1 MSDNATGTGSSGD
14 SPNGTGGSGGNRS
27 PGDAGWYDLFSR
39 GARDWLRHNE
49 KVREAVRQHL
59 PQIVAGADVL
69 TGGASTVRVPVKML
83 EHYRFRLRNSN
94 EQQGVGQGQA
104 KPGDRIGRPQQDSEN
119 QRGQGGNEDG
129 GVQYTL
135 EFRIDDIVDWL
146 WEEMNLPNLEAK
158 AGRAK
163 EDDWTR
169 EGWDRRGARSR
180 LDRRRSMKESIKR
193 RGVQAAIGTESPSFT
208 DDDLRY
214 RQLAKREQPAMQ
226 AVVILL
232 LDVSGSMGERER
244 QISKTFFFWAIQ
256 GLRRQYRHLDLVF
269 VAHTSEAWEFEE
281 DEFFKVTGTGGTV
294 ASAGLK
300 KVRQIIDER
309 YSPSQYNVYLF
320 YASDGENFPSDQPQ
334 AQAALEDLAGDCN
347 YSGFLEVAPLAGN
360 APDSEIGRLFVD
372 LSRDDDRVGA
382 YRVSGTDDIWN
393 AVRHFFTKA
402 SQGA

>member
-1 MSDNATGTGSSGD
+1 MGNIGSGD
-14 SPNGTGGSGGNRS
+14 SGSASPS
-27 PGDAGWYDLFSR
+27 PGEAGWYDLFSR

-49 KVREAVRQHL
+49 KVREAVRQQL
-59 PQIVAGADVL
+59 PQIVAGGDVL
-69 TGGASTVRVPVKML
+69 SGGASTVRVPVKML
-83 EHYRFRLRNSN
+83 EHYRFRLRSSQ

-104 KPGDRIGRPQQDSEN
+104 KPGDRIGRPQQEGDK
-119 QRGQGGNEDG
+119 QRGQGGNEEG
-129 GVQYTL
+129 GIQYTL

-146 WEEMNLPNLEAK
+146 WEEMQLPNLEAK
-158 AGRAK
+158 AGKAR

-193 RGVQAAIGTESPSFT
+193 RGGQSADSPSFT
-208 DDDLRY
+208 DDDLRF
-214 RQLAKREQPAMQ
+214 RQLAKREQPTMQ

-269 VAHTSEAWEFEE
+269 VAHTSDAWEFQEE
-281 DEFFKVTGTGGTV
+281 EFFRVSGTGGTV

-300 KVRQIIDER
+300 KVREIIDAR

-334 AQAALEDLAGDCN
+334 ANAALRNLAGDCN
-347 YSGFLEVAPLAGN
+347 YAGFLEVAPLSGS
-360 APDSEIGRLFVD
+360 APDSEIGKLFVD
-372 LSRDDDRVGA
+372 LARENSSVGA
-382 YRVSGTDDIWN
+382 YRANGTDDIWN
-393 AVRHFFTKA
+393 AVRHFFGK
-402 SQGA
+402 QGKQ

>member
-1 MSDNATGTGSSGD
+1 MSDTPEAG
-14 SPNGTGGSGGNRS
+14 

-39 GARDWLRHNE
+39 GARDWLRHND
-49 KVREAVRQHL
+49 KVRDAVKQHL

-69 TGGASTVRVPVKML
+69 TGGASTVRVPVRML
-83 EHYRFRLRNSN
+83 EHYRFKLRPPG

-104 KPGDRIGRPQQDSEN
+104 KPGDRIGRPQQDSDN

-146 WEEMNLPNLEAK
+146 WEEMQLPNLEAK
-158 AGRAK
+158 AGKSR

-180 LDRRRSMKESIKR
+180 LDRRRSLKESIKR
-193 RGVQAAIGTESPSFT
+193 RGVQTSAGQDSPSFT

-214 RQLAKREQPAMQ
+214 RQLAKREQPATQ

-256 GLRRQYRHLDLVF
+256 GLRRQYRQLDLVF

-281 DEFFKVTGTGGTV
+281 EEFFRVSGTGGTV

-300 KVRQIIDER
+300 KVREIVDER
-309 YSPSQYNVYLF
+309 FSPSQYNVYLF

-334 AQAALEDLAGDCN
+334 AMTALEDLAKDCN
-347 YSGFLEVAPLAGN
+347 YSGFLEVAPLAGSM
-360 APDSEIGRLFVD
+360 PDSEIGKLFLD
-372 LSRDDDRVGA
+372 LARRDGKVGA
-382 YRVSGTDDIWN
+382 FRANGTDDIWN
-393 AVRHFFTKA
+393 AVRHFFSSDAVGK
-402 SQGA
+402 SG

>member
-1 MSDNATGTGSSGD
+1 MSDNESGEAGFH
-14 SPNGTGGSGGNRS
+14 SPD
-27 PGDAGWYDLFSR
+27 DAGWYDLFSR

-49 KVREAVRQHL
+49 KVRDAVRQHL

-69 TGGASTVRVPVKML
+69 SGGASTVRVPVRML
-83 EHYRFRLRNSN
+83 EHYRFKLRNSN

-104 KPGDRIGRPQQDSEN
+104 KPGDRIGRPQQESEQ
-119 QRGQGGNEDG
+119 QRGQGGNEEG
-129 GVQYTL
+129 GIQYTL

-146 WEEMNLPNLEAK
+146 WEEMQLPNLEAK
-158 AGRAK
+158 AGKAK

-180 LDRRRSMKESIKR
+180 LDRRRSLKESIKR
-193 RGVQAAIGTESPSFT
+193 RGVQSASGAESPSFT

-214 RQLAKREQPAMQ
+214 RQLSKREQPAMQ

-269 VAHTSEAWEFEE
+269 VAHTSEAWEFQEE
-281 DEFFKVTGTGGTV
+281 EFFRVTGTGGTV

-300 KVRQIIDER
+300 KVHEIIDAR

-334 AQAALEDLAGDCN
+334 AHAALDELIGDCN
-347 YSGFLEVAPLAGN
+347 YAGFLEVAPLAGH
-360 APDSEIGRLFVD
+360 APDSEIGKLFLNLAEGTD
-372 LSRDDDRVGA
+372 NVGA
-382 YRVSGTDDIWN
+382 FRVSGTDDIWG
-393 AVRHFFTKA
+393 AVRHFFA
-402 SQGA
+402 REGDRG

>member
-1 MSDNATGTGSSGD
+1 MSDTPWD
-14 SPNGTGGSGGNRS
+14 GSGGAS
-27 PGDAGWYDLFSR
+27 PGEAGWYDLFSR
-39 GARDWLRHNE
+39 GARDWLRHND
-49 KVREAVRQHL
+49 KVRDAVRQHL

-69 TGGASTVRVPVKML
+69 NGGATTVRVPVRML
-83 EHYRFRLRNSN
+83 EHYRFKLRNSN

-104 KPGDRIGRPQQDSEN
+104 KPGDRIGRPQQDGDN

-129 GVQYTL
+129 SIQYTL

-146 WEEMNLPNLEAK
+146 WEEMQLPNLEAK

-163 EDDWTR
+163 EDEWTR

-193 RGVQAAIGTESPSFT
+193 RGMQTAGGQDSPTFT

-214 RQLAKREQPAMQ
+214 RQLTKREQPAMQ

-256 GLRRQYRHLDLVF
+256 GLRRQYRHLELVF
-269 VAHTSEAWEFEE
+269 VAHTSEAWEFQEE
-281 DEFFKVTGTGGTV
+281 EFFRVTGSGGTV

-300 KVRQIIDER
+300 KVREIIDAR
-309 YSPSQYNVYLF
+309 FDPGHYNVYLF

-334 AQAALEDLAGDCN
+334 AQAALADVARDCS
-347 YSGFLEVAPLAGN
+347 YAGFLEVAAMSG
-360 APDSEIGRLFVD
+360 ARPDSEIGKLFVD
-372 LSRDDDRVGA
+372 LARDEAHVGA
-382 YRVSGTDDIWN
+382 FRVSSNDDVWN
-393 AVRHFFTKA
+393 AVRHFFSSEAVKA
-402 SQGA
+402 

>member
-1 MSDNATGTGSSGD
+1 MSDTPEAG
-14 SPNGTGGSGGNRS
+14 

-39 GARDWLRHNE
+39 GARDWLRHND
-49 KVREAVRQHL
+49 KVRDAVKQHL

-69 TGGASTVRVPVKML
+69 TGGASTVRVPVRML
-83 EHYRFRLRNSN
+83 EHYRFKLRPPG

-104 KPGDRIGRPQQDSEN
+104 KPGDRIGRPQQEGEN

-129 GVQYTL
+129 GIQYTL

-146 WEEMNLPNLEAK
+146 WEEMQLPNLEAK
-158 AGRAK
+158 AGKSR

-180 LDRRRSMKESIKR
+180 LDRRRSLKESIKR
-193 RGVQAAIGTESPSFT
+193 RGVQTSAGQESPTFT

-214 RQLAKREQPAMQ
+214 RQLAKREQPATQ

-256 GLRRQYRHLDLVF
+256 GLRRQYRQLDLVF
-269 VAHTSEAWEFEE
+269 VAHTSDAWEFQEE
-281 DEFFKVTGTGGTV
+281 EFFRVSGTGGTV

-300 KVRQIIDER
+300 KVREIIDER
-309 YSPSQYNVYLF
+309 FSPSQYNVYLF

-334 AQAALEDLAGDCN
+334 AMTALEDLATDCN
-347 YSGFLEVAPLAGN
+347 YSGFLEVAPLAGTL
-360 APDSEIGRLFVD
+360 PDSEIGKLFLD
-372 LSRDDDRVGA
+372 LARRDGKVGA
-382 YRVSGTDDIWN
+382 FRVNGTDDIWN
-393 AVRHFFTKA
+393 AVRHFFSSDAVGK
-402 SQGA
+402 SG

>member
-1 MSDNATGTGSSGD
+1 MSDSTANESGVAAPAHAGASD
-14 SPNGTGGSGGNRS
+14 S
-27 PGDAGWYDLFSR
+27 GWYDLFSR

-69 TGGASTVRVPVKML
+69 NGGASTVRVPMRML
-83 EHYRFRLRNSN
+83 EHYRFRLRQSN

-104 KPGDRIGRPQQDSEN
+104 KPGDRIGRPQQEGDK

-129 GVQYTL
+129 GIQYTL

-146 WEEMNLPNLEAK
+146 WEEMQLPNLEAK
-158 AGRAK
+158 AGKAS
-163 EDDWTR
+163 EADWTR
-169 EGWDRRGARSR
+169 EGWDRRGARAR
-180 LDRRRSMKESIKR
+180 LDRRRSLKESIKR
-193 RGVQAAIGTESPSFT
+193 RGVQTAQGGESPAFT
-208 DDDLRY
+208 DDDLRF

-256 GLRRQYRHLDLVF
+256 GLRRQYRQLDLVF
-269 VAHTSEAWEFEE
+269 VAHTSDAWEFQEE
-281 DEFFKVTGTGGTV
+281 EFFRVSGTGGTV

-300 KVRQIIDER
+300 KVREIIDAR
-309 YSPSQYNVYLF
+309 FSPAQYNVYLF
-320 YASDGENFPSDQPQ
+320 YASDGENFPSDQPL

-347 YSGFLEVAPLAGN
+347 YAGFLEVAPLAGTV
-360 APDSEIGRLFVD
+360 PDSEIGKLFVD
-372 LSRDDDRVGA
+372 LARDEENVGA
-382 YRVSGTDDIWN
+382 CRVHSTDDIWR
-393 AVRHFFTKA
+393 AVRHFFTQA
-402 SQGA
+402 AGA

>member
-1 MSDNATGTGSSGD
+1 MSDTPEAG
-14 SPNGTGGSGGNRS
+14 

-39 GARDWLRHNE
+39 GARDWLRHND
-49 KVREAVRQHL
+49 KVRDAVKQHL

-69 TGGASTVRVPVKML
+69 TGGASTVRVPVRML
-83 EHYRFRLRNSN
+83 EHYRFKLRPPG

-104 KPGDRIGRPQQDSEN
+104 KPGDRIGRPQQDSDN

-146 WEEMNLPNLEAK
+146 WEEMQLPNLEAK
-158 AGRAK
+158 AGKSR

-180 LDRRRSMKESIKR
+180 LDRRRSLKESIKR
-193 RGVQAAIGTESPSFT
+193 RGVQTSAGQDSPSFT

-214 RQLAKREQPAMQ
+214 RQLAKREQPATQ

-256 GLRRQYRHLDLVF
+256 GLRRQYRQLDLVF

-281 DEFFKVTGTGGTV
+281 EEFFRVSGTGGTV

-300 KVRQIIDER
+300 KVREIIDER
-309 YSPSQYNVYLF
+309 FSPSQYNVYLF

-334 AQAALEDLAGDCN
+334 AMTALEDLAKDCN
-347 YSGFLEVAPLAGN
+347 YSGFLEVAPLAGTL
-360 APDSEIGRLFVD
+360 PDSEIGKLFLD
-372 LSRDDDRVGA
+372 LARRDGKVGA
-382 YRVSGTDDIWN
+382 FRANGTDDIWN
-393 AVRHFFTKA
+393 AVRHFFSSDAVGK
-402 SQGA
+402 SG

>member
-1 MSDNATGTGSSGD
+1 MSDTPEAG
-14 SPNGTGGSGGNRS
+14 

-39 GARDWLRHNE
+39 GARDWLRHND
-49 KVREAVRQHL
+49 KVRDAVKQHL

-69 TGGASTVRVPVKML
+69 TGGASTVRVPVRML
-83 EHYRFRLRNSN
+83 EHYRFRLRSPG

-104 KPGDRIGRPQQDSEN
+104 KPGDRIGRPQQDSDN

-129 GVQYTL
+129 GIQYTL

-146 WEEMNLPNLEAK
+146 WEEMQLPNLEAK
-158 AGRAK
+158 AGKSR

-193 RGVQAAIGTESPSFT
+193 RGVQTSAGQESPSFT

-214 RQLAKREQPAMQ
+214 RQLAKREQPATQ

-256 GLRRQYRHLDLVF
+256 GLRRQYRQLDLVF
-269 VAHTSEAWEFEE
+269 VAHTSEAWEFQEE
-281 DEFFKVTGTGGTV
+281 EFFRVSGTGGTV

-300 KVRQIIDER
+300 KVREIIDQR
-309 YSPSQYNVYLF
+309 FSPSQYNVYLF

-334 AQAALEDLAGDCN
+334 AMSALQELAVDCN
-347 YSGFLEVAPLAGN
+347 YAGFLEVAPLAGTL
-360 APDSEIGRLFVD
+360 PDSEIGKLFMD
-372 LSRDDDRVGA
+372 LARRDGKVGA
-382 YRVSGTDDIWN
+382 FRVNGTDDIWN
-393 AVRHFFTKA
+393 AVRHFFSSDA
-402 SQGA
+402 VGRS

>member
-1 MSDNATGTGSSGD
+1 MSGEGGGGGGGAGD
-14 SPNGTGGSGGNRS
+14 S
-27 PGDAGWYDLFSR
+27 GWYDLFSR
-39 GARDWLRHNE
+39 GARDWLRHND
-49 KVREAVRQHL
+49 KVREAVRQQL

-83 EHYRFRLRNSN
+83 EHYRFKLRPPN

-104 KPGDRIGRPQQDSEN
+104 KPGDRIGRPQQEGD

-129 GVQYTL
+129 GIQYTL

-146 WEEMNLPNLEAK
+146 WEEMQLPNLEAK
-158 AGRAK
+158 AGKSR

-169 EGWDRRGARSR
+169 EGWDRRGARAR
-180 LDRRRSMKESIKR
+180 LDRRRSLKESIKR
-193 RGVQAAIGTESPSFT
+193 RGVQNASGAESPAFT
-208 DDDLRY
+208 DDDLRF
-214 RQLAKREQPAMQ
+214 RQLTKREQPATQ

-269 VAHTSEAWEFEE
+269 VAHTSEAWEFQEE
-281 DEFFKVTGTGGTV
+281 EFFRVSGTGGTV

-300 KVRQIIDER
+300 KVREIIDAR
-309 YSPSQYNVYLF
+309 FSPSQYNIYLF

-334 AQAALEDLAGDCN
+334 ALAALEDLVNDCN
-347 YSGFLEVAPLAGN
+347 YAGFLEVAPLAGSE
-360 APDSEIGRLFVD
+360 PDSEIGKLFLQLAEDVD
-372 LSRDDDRVGA
+372 NVDA
-382 YRVSGTDDIWN
+382 YRANSTDDIWD
-393 AVRHFFTKA
+393 AVRHFFSKA
-402 SQGA
+402 VSG

>member
-1 MSDNATGTGSSGD
+1 MGNIGSD
-14 SPNGTGGSGGNRS
+14 GSGPASS
-27 PGDAGWYDLFSR
+27 PGEAGWYDLFSR

-49 KVREAVRQHL
+49 KVRDAVRQQL

-69 TGGASTVRVPVKML
+69 SGGASTVRVPVKML
-83 EHYRFRLRNSN
+83 EHYRFKLRSSQ

-104 KPGDRIGRPQQDSEN
+104 KPGDRIGRPQQEGDK
-119 QRGQGGNEDG
+119 QRGQGGNEEG
-129 GVQYTL
+129 GIQYTL

-146 WEEMNLPNLEAK
+146 WEEMQLPNLEAK
-158 AGRAK
+158 AGKAR

-193 RGVQAAIGTESPSFT
+193 RGVQSPDAPSFT
-208 DDDLRY
+208 DDDLRF
-214 RQLAKREQPAMQ
+214 RQLAKREQPTMQ

-269 VAHTSEAWEFEE
+269 VAHTSDAWEFQEE
-281 DEFFKVTGTGGTV
+281 EFFRVSGTGGTV

-300 KVRQIIDER
+300 KVREVIDAR

-334 AQAALEDLAGDCN
+334 ANAALRNLAGDCN
-347 YSGFLEVAPLAGN
+347 YAGFLEVAPLSGS
-360 APDSEIGRLFVD
+360 APDSEIGKLFVD
-372 LSRDDDRVGA
+372 LARENSSVGA
-382 YRVSGTDDIWN
+382 YRANGTDDIWN
-393 AVRHFFTKA
+393 AVRHFFGR
-402 SQGA
+402 QGGK

>member
-1 MSDNATGTGSSGD
+1 MSND
-14 SPNGTGGSGGNRS
+14 GSGGT
-27 PGDAGWYDLFSR
+27 GDSGSGGAGESGWYDLFSR
-39 GARDWLRHNE
+39 GARDWLRHND
-49 KVREAVRQHL
+49 KVRDAVRRHL
-59 PQIVAGADVL
+59 PQIIAGADVL
-69 TGGASTVRVPVKML
+69 TGGASTVRVPVRML
-83 EHYRFRLRNSN
+83 EHYRFKLRPPS

-104 KPGDRIGRPQQDSEN
+104 KPGDHIGRPQPEAGD

-129 GVQYTL
+129 GIQYTL

-146 WEEMNLPNLEAK
+146 WEEMQLPNLEAK
-158 AGRAK
+158 AGKAK
-163 EDDWTR
+163 DDDWTR

-193 RGVQAAIGTESPSFT
+193 RGSQAAAGIDSPSFT
-208 DDDLRY
+208 DEDLRF
-214 RQLAKREQPAMQ
+214 RQLAKREQPATQ

-256 GLRRQYRHLDLVF
+256 GLRRQYRELDLVF

-281 DEFFKVTGTGGTV
+281 EEFFRVSGTGGTV

-300 KVRQIIDER
+300 KVKEIVDAR

-334 AQAALEDLAGDCN
+334 AMKALEELAVDCN
-347 YSGFLEVAPLAGN
+347 YAGFLEVAPLAGSM
-360 APDSEIGRLFVD
+360 PDSEIGKLFLELARED
-372 LSRDDDRVGA
+372 KHLGA
-382 YRVSGTDDIWN
+382 FRASSTDDIWN
-393 AVRHFFTKA
+393 AVRHFF
-402 SQGA
+402 SQQGS

>member
-1 MSDNATGTGSSGD
+1 MSDNVSGAGGSS
-14 SPNGTGGSGGNRS
+14 S
-27 PGDAGWYDLFSR
+27 PGEAGWYDLFSR

-69 TGGASTVRVPVKML
+69 SGGASTVRVPVRML
-83 EHYRFRLRNSN
+83 EHYRFRLRPPR
-94 EQQGVGQGQA
+94 EEQGVGQGQA
-104 KPGDRIGRPQQDSEN
+104 KPGDRIGRPQQDSD
-119 QRGQGGNEDG
+119 QRGQGGNEEG
-129 GVQYTL
+129 TIQYTL

-146 WEEMNLPNLEAK
+146 WEEMQLPNLEAK

-180 LDRRRSMKESIKR
+180 LDRRRSLKESIKR
-193 RGVQAAIGTESPSFT
+193 RGVQTALGSPSPPFT
-208 DDDLRY
+208 DDDLRF

-244 QISKTFFFWAIQ
+244 QIAKTFFFWAIQ

-269 VAHTSEAWEFEE
+269 VAHTSDAWEFQEE
-281 DEFFKVTGTGGTV
+281 EFFLVNGTGGTV
-294 ASAGLK
+294 ASAGFA
-300 KVRQIIDER
+300 KVQQIVAER
-309 YSPSQYNVYLF
+309 FSPSQYNVYLF

-334 AQAALEDLAGDCN
+334 ASATLAAVTAACN
-347 YSGFLEVAPLAGN
+347 YAGFLEIAPLAGPE
-360 APDSEIGRLFVD
+360 PDSEIGRLF
-372 LSRDDDRVGA
+372 LELARENGNIGA
-382 YRVSGTDDIWN
+382 YRVASTDDIWA
-393 AVRHFFTKA
+393 AVRHFFA
-402 SQGA
+402 QRE

>member
-1 MSDNATGTGSSGD
+1 MSENAS
-14 SPNGTGGSGGNRS
+14 GGSAPGTS
-27 PGDAGWYDLFSR
+27 PGEAGWYDLFSR

-69 TGGASTVRVPVKML
+69 SGGASTVRVPVRML

-104 KPGDRIGRPQQDSEN
+104 KPGDRIGRPQQDGEQ

-129 GVQYTL
+129 TIQYTL

-146 WEEMNLPNLEAK
+146 WEEMQLPNLEAK
-158 AGRAK
+158 QGKAK

-180 LDRRRSMKESIKR
+180 LDRRRSLKESIKR
-193 RGVQAAIGTESPSFT
+193 RGAQSAAGAESPAFT

-269 VAHTSEAWEFEE
+269 VAHTSEAWEFQE
-281 DEFFKVTGTGGTV
+281 DEFFRVTGTGGTV

-300 KVRQIIDER
+300 KVREVIDAR

-334 AQAALEDLAGDCN
+334 AHAALDELVGDCN
-347 YSGFLEVAPLAGN
+347 YAGFLEVAPLAGSM
-360 APDSEIGRLFVD
+360 PDSEIGKLFLNLAEETD
-372 LSRDDDRVGA
+372 NVGA
-382 YRVSGTDDIWN
+382 FRVSGTDDIWN
-393 AVRHFFTKA
+393 AVRHFFA
-402 SQGA
+402 RSG

>member
-1 MSDNATGTGSSGD
+1 MTDTPEAG
-14 SPNGTGGSGGNRS
+14 

-39 GARDWLRHNE
+39 GARDWLRHND
-49 KVREAVRQHL
+49 KVRDAVKQHL

-69 TGGASTVRVPVKML
+69 TGGASTVRVPVRML
-83 EHYRFRLRNSN
+83 EHFRFKLRPPG

-129 GVQYTL
+129 GIQYSL

-146 WEEMNLPNLEAK
+146 WEEMQLPNLEAK
-158 AGRAK
+158 AGKSRD
-163 EDDWTR
+163 DDWTR

-193 RGVQAAIGTESPSFT
+193 RGVQTSAGQESPSFT

-214 RQLAKREQPAMQ
+214 RQLAKREQPATQ

-256 GLRRQYRHLDLVF
+256 GLRRQYRQLDLVF
-269 VAHTSEAWEFEE
+269 VAHTSDAWEFQEE
-281 DEFFKVTGTGGTV
+281 EFFRVSGTGGTV
-294 ASAGLK
+294 ASAGLM
-300 KVRQIIDER
+300 KVREIIDER
-309 YSPSQYNVYLF
+309 FSPSQYNVYLF

-334 AQAALEDLAGDCN
+334 AATALEDIAKDCN
-347 YSGFLEVAPLAGN
+347 YSGFLEVAPLAGTM
-360 APDSEIGRLFVD
+360 PDSEIGKLFVD
-372 LSRDDDRVGA
+372 LAHRDDKVGA
-382 YRVSGTDDIWN
+382 FRVNGTDDIWN
-393 AVRHFFTKA
+393 AVRHFFSSDAVGKG
-402 SQGA
+402 S

>member
-1 MSDNATGTGSSGD
+1 
-14 SPNGTGGSGGNRS
+14 
-27 PGDAGWYDLFSR
+27 
-39 GARDWLRHNE
+39 
-49 KVREAVRQHL
+49 VRQHL

-69 TGGASTVRVPVKML
+69 TGGASTVRVPVRML

-146 WEEMNLPNLEAK
+146 WEEMKLPNLEAK

-193 RGVQAAIGTESPSFT
+193 RGVQSASGAESPSFT

-226 AVVILL
+226 AVVVLL

-256 GLRRQYRHLDLVF
+256 GLRRQYRHLELVF

-309 YSPSQYNVYLF
+309 YSPSQYNIYLF

-334 AQAALEDLAGDCN
+334 AQVALEDVSGDCN
-347 YSGFLEVAPLAGN
+347 YCGFLEVAPLAGA

-372 LSRDDDRVGA
+372 LSRDDDSVGA

-393 AVRHFFTKA
+393 AVRHFFTHA
-402 SQGA
+402 AGA

>member
-1 MSDNATGTGSSGD
+1 MSNDVSDRSGADPSGAGRPALD
-14 SPNGTGGSGGNRS
+14 SPGS
-27 PGDAGWYDLFSR
+27 AGWYDLFSR

-69 TGGASTVRVPVKML
+69 NGGATTVRVPVRML
-83 EHYRFRLRNSN
+83 EHYRFRLRSSG
-94 EQQGVGQGQA
+94 EQEGVGQGQA
-104 KPGDRIGRPQQDSEN
+104 KPGDRIGRPQQDGDA
-119 QRGQGGNEDG
+119 QRGVGGNEEG
-129 GVQYTL
+129 GIQYTL

-146 WEEMNLPNLEAK
+146 WEEMQLPNLEAK
-158 AGRAK
+158 AGRAS

-180 LDRRRSMKESIKR
+180 LDRRRSLKESIKR
-193 RGVQAAIGTESPSFT
+193 RGAQSALGADSPSFT

-226 AVVILL
+226 AVVMLL

-269 VAHTSEAWEFEE
+269 VAHTSEAWEFQEE
-281 DEFFKVTGTGGTV
+281 EFFRVTGTGGTV

-300 KVRQIIDER
+300 KVHEIIEER

-320 YASDGENFPSDQPQ
+320 YASDGENFPSDQPL
-334 AQAALEDLAGDCN
+334 AQAALEELSLLCN
-347 YSGFLEVAPLAGN
+347 FSGFLEVAPLAGTT
-360 APDSEIGRLFVD
+360 PDSEIGKLFLD
-372 LSRDDDRVGA
+372 LAREDRHVGA
-382 YRVSGTDDIWN
+382 YRVSSTDDIWN
-393 AVRHFFTKA
+393 AVRHFFTRA
-402 SQGA
+402 SAESA

>member
-1 MSDNATGTGSSGD
+1 MSDHVS
-14 SPNGTGGSGGNRS
+14 GGSGPSS

-49 KVREAVRQHL
+49 KVREAVRRHL

-69 TGGASTVRVPVKML
+69 SGGASTVRVPVRML

-94 EQQGVGQGQA
+94 EQQGVGQGPA
-104 KPGDRIGRPQQDSEN
+104 KPGDRIGRPQQDGEY

-129 GVQYTL
+129 SIQYTL

-146 WEEMNLPNLEAK
+146 WEEMQLPNLEAK
-158 AGRAK
+158 QGRAK

-180 LDRRRSMKESIKR
+180 LDKRRSLKESIKR
-193 RGVQAAIGTESPSFT
+193 RGVQSAAGVQPPPFT
-208 DDDLRY
+208 DDDLRF
-214 RQLAKREQPAMQ
+214 RQLARREQPAMQ
-226 AVVILL
+226 AVVMLL

-269 VAHTSEAWEFEE
+269 VAHTSEAWEFQE
-281 DEFFKVTGTGGTV
+281 DEFFRVTGTGGTI
-294 ASAGLK
+294 ASSGLR
-300 KVRQIIDER
+300 KVREIIDAR
-309 YSPSQYNVYLF
+309 FSPSQYNIYVF

-334 AQAALEDLAGDCN
+334 AQAALEDLIDDCN
-347 YSGFLEVAPLAGN
+347 YLGFLEVAPLAGSM
-360 APDSEIGRLFVD
+360 PDSEVGKLFLHLAD
-372 LSRDDDRVGA
+372 QRDNVGA
-382 YRVSGTDDIWN
+382 YRVSGNEDVWD
-393 AVRHFFTKA
+393 AVRHFFA
-402 SQGA
+402 SDA